1 MFQRYVLFATLGVMS
16 AVLAACSNA
25 DSSTDPRTQPP
36 LVRSKRLLS
45 AGLTSLEGDW
55 AR

>member
-1 MFQRYVLFATLGVMS
+1 MFQRYVLFATLGVMT

-36 LVRSKRLLS
+36 LVRIESVEIGRAS
-45 AGLTSLEGDW
+45 CRE
-55 AR
+55 RV